1 VSTYPNPFTDV
12 VRFTIESKVSGQAQ
26 LEVVNMTGQKIATV
40 FNGYIKANHSQVVE
54 YRVPSIART
63 NLIYVLRINDKQAT
77 GKLLNAKN

>member
-1 VSTYPNPFTDV
+1 
-12 VRFTIESKVSGQAQ
+12 
-26 LEVVNMTGQKIATV
+26 MTGQKIATV